1 MLWEFSLPAAQPT
14 ILSTESPLA
23 AARELTSRPLFTG
36 PGSSATAA
44 VPASHTLHLVAV
56 LHSDQTGSAR
66 AIVRQDG
73 ASQPLV
79 LGVGDEVADGMTI
92 QRIEQQQITLAANGQ
107 ELVLALPQPS
117 NPATGPAQ
125 K

>member
-14 ILSTESPLA
+14 ILSTERPLA
-23 AARELTSRPLFTG
+23 AARQLASQPLFTG
-36 PGSSATAA
+36 TGSSTTAA
-44 VPASHTLHLVAV
+44 VPASHTLHLVGV
-56 LHSDQTGSAR
+56 LHSDQAEGAR

-92 QRIEQQQITLAANGQ
+92 KRIEQQQIALAANGQ
-107 ELVLALPQPS
+107 ELILMLPKPS
-117 NPATGPAQ
+117 PPATGQPLN
-125 K
+125 